1 MKPIVYFSREITPE
15 KVLELYRALGK
26 ELPGKIAVKVHSG
39 EEGNQNFLHPEFW
52 KSVVDAVNGTVVEC
66 NTAYEGARNTTER
79 HIALMEEHGW
89 SKNFTVDILDA
100 EGPDMV
106 LDIPEGRKI
115 KKNYVGKNIDKK
127 AAIVFAEID
136 TEALASIAPAPIVYR
151 EPSRFPGMEQDL
163 TFVVNRCQPILGAVK
178 AENSPLVQKVTVL
191 GTYSDITGK
200 TITIRLSFSH
210 PERTLTRDEVQAV
223 VDGVVARLKGQ
234 GIELKK

>member
-1 MKPIVYFSREITPE
+1 M
-15 KVLELYRALGK
+15 
-26 ELPGKIAVKVHSG
+26 
-39 EEGNQNFLHPEFW
+39 
-52 KSVVDAVNGTVVEC
+52 
-66 NTAYEGARNTTER
+66 
-79 HIALMEEHGW
+79 
-89 SKNFTVDILDA
+89 
-100 EGPDMV
+100 
-106 LDIPEGRKI
+106 
-115 KKNYVGKNIDKK
+115 
-127 AAIVFAEID
+127 FAEID
-136 TEALASIAPAPIVYR
+136 TEVLASIAPAPIVYR

-163 TFVVNRCQPILGAVK
+163 TFVVNRCQPILDAVK